1 MILLEA
7 DEGGATEAWL
17 ARDWG
22 CRINEV
28 WHRKYGSVNCGASYA
43 DWVTAL
49 TKVFSDPPNG
59 HSCSNSLSV
68 LVTGLNVVT
77 PNVRLE

>member
-1 MILLEA
+1 
-7 DEGGATEAWL
+7 
-17 ARDWG
+17 WG

-28 WHRKYGSVNCGASYA
+28 WHRKYGSVNGGASYA
-43 DWVTAL
+43 DLVAAL

-59 HSCSNSLSV
+59 HGCPNPLSV
-68 LVTGLNVVT
+68 LIDGSDVVT